1 MKKSLVLWL
10 SALLCCASLAPA
22 RAAESPGILGILE
35 IRGLDNLAAA
45 ASDLTTAAGQ
55 PMPPEMVTMMLY
67 GVLGAAPGA
76 LQANGTV
83 RAFWFE
89 NGTDDGGLAILLPV
103 ENEGAD
109 YLAGLGQAGWKND
122 SETAEGLEHF
132 TAPDGSSLA
141 WKDIYFLKRG
151 ATLVACATADDAR
164 AAGAALA
171 ALPPILPVEG
181 DAALQI
187 RPAAVV
193 EAFGPQIA
201 EQLDSV
207 LQAQPGAPKESAAMG
222 ALYLRGYLALAKQLD
237 SFTLGLGVADGSLN
251 VHTRAVPVAGGTLAK
266 WLATVRRASP
276 AASVVNLP
284 GALLA
289 ETAHMGDLG
298 LLAPAYFRYMDELM
312 ALMPAESNAVPVAD
326 YLEKMKAYWAQ
337 MAGDFGLALLP
348 PSKTSPIRAVQ
359 YVSLKDSAAARALAA
374 QIVPIESQLMSSAV
388 AAGAAGQ
395 PLPFQLELVPGEA
408 REYRG
413 IPVDLVTYRVT
424 LGDSIKALWPEGLPA
439 ELAIEMAWLPDG
451 MLAGVGDSAL
461 TDALIDRALDGV
473 VAPVS
478 ALPSWSAFYP
488 TPETNRMAETHFAL
502 FDTVRAYLALADSFT
517 GADLAA
523 SIPAGSGNLD
533 GSAYPIV
540 GGLMKRAR
548 FSLADIGAIAQ
559 KIRESKAKRTAAHDN
574 AETPI
579 RPDESGMEAGA
590 DDPAAPA
597 AAEANAEP
605 AEAPADETPAPAAAE

>member
-1 MKKSLVLWL
+1 MKKSMVLWL
-10 SALLCCASLAPA
+10 SALICCASLSPA
-22 RAAESPGILGILE
+22 MAAESPDILGILE

-45 ASDLTTAAGQ
+45 TADLTTAAGQ

-89 NGTDDGGLAILLPV
+89 NDTDDGGLAILLPV
-103 ENEGAD
+103 ENEGAE
-109 YLAGLGQAGWKND
+109 YLTGLGQAGWKND

-151 ATLVACATADDAR
+151 ATLVACATADDLR

-171 ALPPILPVEG
+171 SLPPILPVEV

-193 EAFGPQIA
+193 KSFGPQIA
-201 EQLDSV
+201 EQMDKV

-251 VHTRAVPVAGGTLAK
+251 IQTRAVPVAGGTLAK
-266 WLATVRRASP
+266 WLASVRRP
-276 AASVVNLP
+276 AAATSVVNLP

-289 ETAHMGDLG
+289 ETANMGDLG
-298 LLAPAYFRYMDELM
+298 LLAPAYFRYMDELL

-337 MAGDFGLALLP
+337 MAGDFGMALLP

-359 YVSLKDSAAARALAA
+359 YVALKDSAAARALAA
-374 QIVPIESQLMSSAV
+374 EIVPIESQLMSSAV

-395 PLPFQLELVPGEA
+395 PLPFQLELVPGET
-408 REYRG
+408 REYRE
-413 IPVDLVTYRVT
+413 IPVDRVTYRVT
-424 LGDSIKALWPEGLPA
+424 LGDPIKALWPEGLPT
-439 ELAIEMAWLPDG
+439 ELAIEMAWLPGG

-473 VAPVS
+473 GTPVS
-478 ALPSWSAFYP
+478 DLPSWSAFYP

-502 FDTVRAYLALADSFT
+502 FDTVRAYLAVADSFT
-517 GADLAA
+517 GASLAA

-548 FSLADIGAIAQ
+548 FGLADIGAIAQ
-559 KIRESKAKRTAAHDN
+559 KIQESKAKRTAEYTD
-574 AETPI
+574 EGTPI
-579 RPDESGMEAGA
+579 PQDDPGMEAGDEDA
-590 DDPAAPA
+590 AAPE
-597 AAEANAEP
+597 AAEETAEP
-605 AEAPADETPAPAAAE
+605 AEAPAEESPAPAAAE

>member
-266 WLATVRRASP
+266 WLASVRRASP

-337 MAGDFGLALLP
+337 MAGDFGLTLLP
-348 PSKTSPIRAVQ
+348 PSKMSPIRAVQ

>member
-337 MAGDFGLALLP
+337 MAGDFGLTLLP
-348 PSKTSPIRAVQ
+348 PSKMSPIRAVQ

-461 TDALIDRALDGV
+461 TDALIDRALDGIGT
-473 VAPVS
+473 PVS
-478 ALPSWSAFYP
+478 DLPSWSAFYP